1 MFGKAAILFR
11 VSIGGMKSKP
21 SLADYIYSDVATSL
35 AENGEPP
42 CRLTLSS
49 IASHYSVSLSPVR
62 TAVERLVADKLLKTL
77 DNGRLAIG
85 TRKSLPKA
93 AKLTSV
99 APPVNH
105 EKVIQADVIRRSL
118 LGEEGFLRENWSA
131 ERYGIGRTALRP
143 ILSRLAGQGLIERVP
158 RRGWRIRPFDKDD
171 LCAFISIREL
181 LELEA
186 LRLARPALQQDRLQ
200 ELLDANQASDLMS
213 PKSLDNNLHQ
223 YWISNCGNPYIQRF
237 FSREAVYYRTLF
249 DYAAPEASVV
259 EEMADQH
266 CRVLEALIDGN
277 FRAAKE
283 ALKEHIQAQKP
294 IIKALIEQLQ
304 ESHSGA
310 QESA

>member
-1 MFGKAAILFR
+1 
-11 VSIGGMKSKP
+11 MKSKP
-21 SLADYIYSDVATSL
+21 SLADYIYSDVAASL

-49 IASHYSVSLSPVR
+49 IASHYGVSLSPVR
-62 TAVERLVADKLLKTL
+62 TAVERLVSDKLLKTF

-85 TRKSLPKA
+85 SRKSLPKA
-93 AKLTSV
+93 AAFKNV

-158 RRGWRIRPFDKDD
+158 RRGWKIRPFDKDD

-186 LRLARPALQQDRLQ
+186 LRLARPTLKKDRLQ
-200 ELLDANQASDLMS
+200 ELLKANQTADLMS
-213 PKSLDNNLHQ
+213 PQSLDNNLHQ
-223 YWISNCGNPYIQRF
+223 YWISNCGNPYIKRF
-237 FSREAVYYRTLF
+237 FSLEAVYYRTLF

-259 EEMADQH
+259 EQMADQH
-266 CRVLEALIDGN
+266 CRVLEALINDN
-277 FRAAKE
+277 FRVAKD

-294 IIKALIEQLQ
+294 ITQALIDQLQ
-304 ESHSGA
+304 ESHNA
-310 QESA
+310 AKESA